1 MYLARGP
8 VFMQNNTGLH
18 AFLEFAAV
26 PFCPLNAGLM
36 NLLSISI
43 QPKLLVWIQASFV
56 TQMYKIFTT
65 WAAYLWQQSSGELMI
80 WDNWI
85 FPDGRSTLNS

>member
-43 QPKLLVWIQASFV
+43 QPKLLV
-56 TQMYKIFTT
+56 
-65 WAAYLWQQSSGELMI
+65 
-80 WDNWI
+80 
-85 FPDGRSTLNS
+85 